1 MRTIATILLL
11 MIFTAVSAQET
22 VVIGTQEWM
31 KYNLN
36 EGTMVPGNTN
46 QTYNGTIEKYCYQN
60 NPANCD
66 IYGGLYQWNE
76 AMQYATAEGSQGICP
91 DGFHI
96 PTNAEWGVLLE
107 YLGGI
112 YEAGGKIKETGTA
125 HWKGFRPTRPLNID
139 ATNTSGF
146 TALPGGIRWHSG
158 SWYYIN
164 IDGNYWLSSEVNGTT
179 AYYGGAMYSTKNAT
193 NGQFYKPEGLSIRCI
208 KN

>member
-1 MRTIATILLL
+1 MKTIMTMLLL
-11 MIFTAVSAQET
+11 MLALAGFSQET
-22 VVIGTQEWM
+22 IIIGQQEWM

-36 EGTMVPGNTN
+36 VGTMVQGTAT
-46 QTYNGTIEKYCYQN
+46 QTDNGTVEKYCYQN
-60 NPANCD
+60 LESNCNT
-66 IYGGLYQWNE
+66 YGGLYQWNE

-96 PTNAEWGVLLE
+96 PTNAEWNVLLE

-112 YEAGGKIKETGTA
+112 YSAGGKIKETGTA
-125 HWKGFRPTRPLNID
+125 HWKGMRPARPLNID
-139 ATNTSGF
+139 ATNESEF

-158 SWYYIN
+158 AFYYIQV
-164 IDGNYWLSSEVNGTT
+164 DGNFWTSSEVNGTT

-193 NGQFYKPEGLSIRCI
+193 NGQFYKPESLSVRCL